1 LEDERAVVREELDLG
16 IRNARLRRGGE
27 ARVDIAVKGGR
38 IVAIGEG
45 VGASARETIDAE
57 GGLVTESFV
66 NPHLHL
72 CKAWTLPMMSEAAL
86 AAYHGADMGKA
97 LGAIDMASAIKA
109 KYDAAW
115 ITPNARRAVALAALH
130 GVLHIR
136 AFADV
141 DSKARLEGVKA
152 LIAVREEFCGI
163 VDIQVVAFAQDGIV
177 KEPGAE
183 RLMEEAM
190 ALGADVV
197 GGIPWIEFTDDDA
210 RAHVAFCFDL
220 AAKHDA
226 DVSMLLDDAGDPS
239 LRTLEI
245 FATETLKRGW
255 SGRALAHHCRAM
267 ALYPA
272 PYLQRLAGVL
282 RKAEISVVTDP
293 HTGPLHARVRDLIDE
308 GIDVCLGQDDISDAY
323 YPFGRNNMLEVAFLA
338 AHLLWMTG
346 RDDIERLYDMA
357 TVAGGKAMNLP
368 NHVLAVGAEANLV
381 VLGESDVVEA
391 LRFHAAPRH
400 VVSHGRRVDLTR
412 MQALAQETDG
422 TAGNL
427 FENSAAKL
435 RSRRV
440 ESAPAARQWGAGD
453 PAPSV

>member
-1 LEDERAVVREELDLG
+1 MPREELDLR
-16 IRNARLRRGGE
+16 ICNARLRRSGE
-27 ARVDIAVKGGR
+27 SLVDIAIAGGR
-38 IVAIGEG
+38 IVAVGEA
-45 VGASARETIDAE
+45 VGESARDTIDAE

-72 CKAWTLPMMSEAAL
+72 CKVWTSPMMSEAAL
-86 AAYHGADMGKA
+86 AAYHGAEMGKA
-97 LGAIDMASAIKA
+97 LGAIDMASAVKA
-109 KYDAAW
+109 NYDAAW

-152 LIAVREEFCGI
+152 LIAVREEFRGI
-163 VDIQVVAFAQDGIV
+163 VNIQVVAFAQDGIV

-210 RAHVAFCFDL
+210 RSHIAFCFNL
-220 AAKHDA
+220 AVKHDA

-239 LRTLEI
+239 LRTLEM
-245 FATETLKRGW
+245 FATETLGGGW
-255 SGRALAHHCRAM
+255 SGRARAHHCRAM

-272 PYLQRLAGVL
+272 PYLQRLSGVL
-282 RKAEISVVTDP
+282 RKAQISIVSDP

-308 GIDVCLGQDDISDAY
+308 GINVCLGQDDISDAY

-346 RDDIERLYDMA
+346 RDDLERLYDMT
-357 TVAGGKAMNLP
+357 TVAGAKAMNVP
-368 NHVLAVGAEANLV
+368 HHAVAAGAEANLV
-381 VLGESDVVEA
+381 VLGEPDVVEA
-391 LRFHAAPRH
+391 LRFHATPRH
-400 VVSHGRRVDLTR
+400 VVSHGRRIDLAR
-412 MQALAQETDG
+412 MQALSRAAAAPDG
-422 TAGNL
+422 RP
-427 FENSAAKL
+427 FENTSASL
-435 RSRRV
+435 RSRSVANALAERQ
-440 ESAPAARQWGAGD
+440 SGAAD
-453 PAPSV
+453 PAPKD